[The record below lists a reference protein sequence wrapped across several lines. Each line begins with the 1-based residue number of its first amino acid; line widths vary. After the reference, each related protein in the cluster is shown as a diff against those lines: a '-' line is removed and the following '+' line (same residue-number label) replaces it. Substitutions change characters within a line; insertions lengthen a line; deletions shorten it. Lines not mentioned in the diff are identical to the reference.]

1 MNPPPAPLAD
11 IRILDLTRNLPGPL
25 ASTILGDLGADVIR
39 LEDPRAGDPLRHMPP
54 LKDGVGAM
62 HLGVNRSKRSLALDL
77 KSSTGQALA
86 LRLAA
91 GCDVVLEGFRPGVI
105 ERLGLGYEALRGARA
120 DIILCSISGYGQ
132 SGPDRDRAG
141 HDIDFC
147 ARAGLLAQTGAAGG
161 PPALI
166 GGQVAD
172 VVGGSWQA
180 VAAVFGALFQ
190 RQRTGAG
197 QWIDL
202 AMADGALTPLALP
215 LALPLAGLPAPA
227 RGRGTLSGGIPAYGI
242 YRCADDRY
250 LAVGALEPHFF
261 DALCRALDLAH
272 LGGRGLDSGPAGE
285 QVRQALAARF
295 AERTRDEW
303 VERLAGVQA
312 CVEPVLELDE
322 VLDVDQYRQRGM
334 IFELA
339 TAAGPL
345 TQLGN
350 PLRLAGRPEP
360 QRPPP
365 ALGQHT
371 AEVLGELGLG
381 RDAIQALAA
390 DGVIGLG
397 EAG

>member
-1 MNPPPAPLAD
+1 MSPPPTPLAG
-11 IRILDLTRNLPGPL
+11 IRILDLSRNLPGPL
-25 ASTILGDLGADVIR
+25 ASTMLGDLGADVIR

-54 LKDGVGAM
+54 LVDGVGAM
-62 HLGVNRSKRSLALDL
+62 HLGVNRSKRSVAIDL
-77 KSSTGQALA
+77 KSTAGRRLA

-91 GCDVVLEGFRPGVI
+91 GCDVVIEGFRPGVI
-105 ERLGLGYEALRGARA
+105 ERLGLGYEALCAVRS

-132 SGPDRDRAG
+132 TGPDRDRAG

-172 VVGGSWQA
+172 VLGGTWQA

-190 RQRTGAG
+190 RERTGAG
-197 QWIDL
+197 QWLDL

-215 LALPLAGLPAPA
+215 LSLPLAGHPPPE
-227 RGRGTLSGGIPAYGI
+227 RGRGTLTGGIPAYGL
-242 YRCADDRY
+242 YRCADERY
-250 LAVGALEPHFF
+250 LALGALEPHFF
-261 DALCRALDLAH
+261 DALCRALDLDH
-272 LGGRGLDSGPAGE
+272 LGGRGLETGPAGE
-285 QVRQALAARF
+285 EVRDALAARF

-322 VLDVDQYRQRGM
+322 VLEVAQYRQRGM

-339 TAAGPL
+339 TASGPL

-350 PLRLAGRPEP
+350 PLRLSGRTAP

-371 AEVLGELGLG
+371 AEVLDDLGLDG
-381 RDAIQALAA
+381 AEIARLAA
-390 DGVIGLG
+390 EGVIGLD